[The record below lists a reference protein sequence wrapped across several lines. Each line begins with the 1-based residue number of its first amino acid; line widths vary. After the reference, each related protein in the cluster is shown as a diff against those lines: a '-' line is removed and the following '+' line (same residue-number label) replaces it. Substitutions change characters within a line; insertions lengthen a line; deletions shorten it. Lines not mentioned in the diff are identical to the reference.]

1 MSYAEKSTRIFPQRA
16 IHKTVGQHIKQKLK
30 KTENFIIDLK
40 KDNFLS
46 DYSLFYKRKN
56 GKTLKQ
62 LLIKLTLTI
71 IFFLLIKTLTD
82 WIIIEAISLGLIVLA
97 LNFVLFKIYDIL
109 ALKKYLKKTINQAQ
123 YGKMNLIL
131 ESTFIELS
139 QYGRKRVIFLS
150 QLKKCVIISDIIFFI
165 EKKGKYLPL
174 KINKSEMKDGS
185 FKKLTEKLIAF
196 GVKFE
201 E

>member
-1 MSYAEKSTRIFPQRA
+1 M
-16 IHKTVGQHIKQKLK
+16 K